1 KTFEKGTNNRLFK
14 KLVAHGLGGNVLN
27 WIKGWLTGRRQKVCI
42 DGESSDWADVTSG
55 VPQGSVLGPVL
66 FLIYIN
72 DIDVD
77 IISKIGKF
85 ADDTKLC
92 KSVSS
97 SDGVQKL
104 REDLMKLGKWAND
117 WQMSFNT
124 DKCSVIHLGNDN
136 LKHKYSLCSSDL
148 RDSIKERD
156 LSIIVDSSMKFTE
169 QCNTAIKN
177 ANSTLG
183 LIRRTI
189 KCKSKNII
197 TKLYKTLVRPKLE
210 YCVQAWR
217 PYLKTNIE
225 NLEKVQHRATK
236 MIEEYKLLKYEDQLC
251 KIVRHHLRWEMP
263 LRELLQAVLY
273 QPSPLCND

>member
-1 KTFEKGTNNRLFK
+1 MIKYKAVCTTPVQSSKTLLFGSPAHERCWPTTCAHLIGHEIRSTIIQLCRKEPALWQVMSGTIIQLCPKKSLPLGRSPIIPILF
-14 KLVAHGLGGNVLN
+14 
-27 WIKGWLTGRRQKVCI
+27 CI
-42 DGESSDWADVTSG
+42 Y
-55 VPQGSVLGPVL
+55 L
-66 FLIYIN
+66 F
-72 DIDVD
+72 IDVD
-77 IISKIGKF
+77 LISTIGTF

-136 LKHKYSLCSSDL
+136 LKHKYSLCGSDL

-156 LSIIVDSSMKFTE
+156 LGIIVDSSMKFTE

-225 NLEKVQHRATK
+225 
-236 MIEEYKLLKYEDQLC
+236 I
-251 KIVRHHLRWEMP
+251 
-263 LRELLQAVLY
+263 
-273 QPSPLCND
+273 